1 MTLFNPAI
9 NARLACL
16 QSDLESLLTQLF
28 EQLDANLEVEKKEA
42 ILQDFEHSKYLLRKF
57 EVL

>member
-9 NARLACL
+9 NVRLACL
-16 QSDLESLLTQLF
+16 QSDLESLLTQVL

-42 ILQDFEHSKYLLRKF
+42 ILQDFEHSKCLLRRF
-57 EVL
+57 EIL